1 VNVHPALSALV
12 ANVETEFS
20 GNREAIELALVAL
33 LSGGHLLIED
43 IPGIGKTSLAL
54 ALAASLELS
63 FRRIQFTNDLFPADI
78 LGITV
83 FDRDRREYE
92 VHEGPIFANVVLA
105 DEINRATPK
114 TQSALLEA
122 MQERRVT
129 LDLETR
135 ELPKPFFV
143 IATQNPVEFAGT
155 FPLPEAQLDR
165 FLLSLSLGYP
175 SLEAERELVLRKRD
189 PYRAVNLAPVVQAA
203 TFAELSR
210 QSAAVHVEP
219 KVADYLLA
227 LCRRTRDHEELALGV
242 SVRGTL
248 SLFRACQSLA
258 FLRGRDFALPE
269 DVKALA
275 APVLAHRL
283 VLRRE
288 GAARSTTAQAR
299 DLIARLL
306 HTLPVPR

>member
-283 VLRRE
+283 VLRKE

>member
-1 VNVHPALSALV
+1 MNVHPALSALV

-283 VLRRE
+283 VLRKE

>member
-203 TFAELSR
+203 TFAELCR